1 MEGMVHMKK
10 TRQFFSGVLAA
21 MLILSLAAFGQTTH
35 AAPAEGGVVST
46 AAGQI
51 RGTRTEYGGYR
62 FLGVPY
68 AQAKE
73 RFVTAGPV
81 EPWEGVRDADSY
93 GDISPQGALF
103 GGTGSG
109 EQPGTSNNCQNLN
122 IWTPA
127 VNDGGKRPVMVWL
140 HGGGFSSGS
149 GNDPGYDG
157 TNLSQNGDVV
167 VVTVNHRLNLFGFLD
182 LSAYGEKYAG
192 SGNAGLSDI
201 VAALGWVQDNIEA
214 FGGDPDNVTVFGQS
228 GGGAKV
234 LALMTAPAAKDLFHK
249 GIVQSGATETMG
261 VTFASKEASAKLA
274 ERMLAEL
281 DLTAETIEDIQTVS
295 EADLQAA
302 STAALQATA
311 EEFHIP
317 AALGEGYQME
327 RGPVVDGEYLPT
339 DPVTSDSFAEAGKDI
354 PLLIGSNLL
363 EWNFFPGQSGGA
375 SPELTAAVR
384 AAYPGKPELAPNQVD
399 TLLRPPLLKIMSH
412 KAAQGG
418 APVYSYLFTY
428 GMSFHGAEIPYVFDN
443 LGENATEAERALA
456 KQVSQV
462 WVNFVRNGVPGAD
475 GLPEWEPYTQTGG
488 AAMLLDMEP
497 ELVHYH
503 DRAVMALE
511 APELGYYTDV
521 PADAW
526 YARAAEYAAENAL
539 MNGVG
544 NGRFGPGQTTS
555 RAMIAA
561 ILWRVEG
568 EPKAEIGAEAVDV
581 PDGQW
586 YTDAIRWAQA
596 EGILTGYGD
605 GRFGPNDPL
614 TRQDLVTI
622 LWRYADEPK
631 ADAPDFAD
639 ENSIGGYAAQAAD
652 WARANEIVGGVGDNK
667 FDPAGSATRAQTA
680 VILQNFLTLNG

>member
-1 MEGMVHMKK
+1 MKK
-10 TRQFFSGVLAA
+10 TKQIFSTLLA
-21 MLILSLAAFGQTTH
+21 MSLVFSLTVFGQTAY
-35 AAPAEGGVVST
+35 AAPDGSKVAST
-46 AAGQI
+46 TDGQV
-51 RGTRTEYGGYR
+51 RGTQADNGTYR

-68 AQAKE
+68 AQAEE

-81 EPWEGVRDADSY
+81 KPWEGVRDADSY

-103 GGTGSG
+103 GGTGGG

-149 GNDPGYDG
+149 GNDAGYDG
-157 TNLSQNGDVV
+157 ANLSKNGDVV

-201 VAALGWVQDNIEA
+201 VAALEWIQDNIEA

-234 LALMTAPAAKDLFHK
+234 LALMTAPAAKGLFHK

-261 VTFASKEASAKLA
+261 VTFASQEASAKLT
-274 ERMLAEL
+274 ENMLAEL
-281 DLTAETIEDIQTVS
+281 DITADNIEDIQTVS

-302 STAALQATA
+302 SAAALQATA

-327 RGPVVDGEYLPT
+327 WGPVVDGEYLPT
-339 DPVTSDSFAEAGKDI
+339 DPVTAESFAEAGADV

-363 EWNFFPGQSGGA
+363 EWNFFPGQGGEA

-412 KAAQGG
+412 KAAQEG

-428 GMSFHGAEIPYVFDN
+428 GMSFHGAEIPYVFEN

-456 KQVSQV
+456 RQVSQV
-462 WVNFVRNGVPGAD
+462 WVNFARNGVPGAD
-475 GLPEWEPYTQTGG
+475 GLPEWEPYTQAGG

-497 ELVHYH
+497 ELVHHH

-511 APELGYYTDV
+511 APGLGYYTDV
-521 PADAW
+521 PADTW

-544 NGRFGPGQTTS
+544 NGRFAPGQTTS
-555 RAMIAA
+555 RAMLAA

-568 EPKAEIGAEAVDV
+568 EPAVQAGAELVDV

-605 GRFGPNDPL
+605 GRFGPNDPV
-614 TRQDLVTI
+614 TRQDMVTI
-622 LWRYADEPK
+622 LWRYAEEPE
-631 ADAPDFAD
+631 ASAQDFAD
-639 ENSIGGYAAQAAD
+639 EASIAGYAAQAVD
-652 WARANEIVGGVGDNK
+652 WARANEIVGGVGDNQ
-667 FDPAGSATRAQTA
+667 FAPTGSATRAQTA
-680 VILQNFLTLNG
+680 VILRNFLPLNG

>member
-1 MEGMVHMKK
+1 MKK
-10 TRQFFSGVLAA
+10 TQRLFSALLTAA
-21 MLILSLAAFGQTTH
+21 LVLSLAVFGQTAH
-35 AAPAEGGVVST
+35 AAPAGDGVVST
-46 AAGQI
+46 AAGQL
-51 RGTRTEYGGYR
+51 RGTETDNGTYR

-68 AQAKE
+68 AQAEE

-149 GNDPGYDG
+149 GNDAGYDG
-157 TNLSQNGDVV
+157 TNLSQSGDVV

-182 LSAYGEKYAG
+182 LSAYGEKYVG

-201 VAALGWVQDNIEA
+201 VAALEWIQKNIEA

-234 LALMTAPAAKDLFHK
+234 LALMTAPVARGLFHK

-261 VTFASKEASAKLA
+261 VTFASKEASTKLA
-274 ERMLAEL
+274 EHMLAEL
-281 DLTAETIEDIQTVS
+281 DLTAENIEDIQTVS

-302 STAALQATA
+302 SAAALQATA
-311 EEFHIP
+311 EEFQIP

-327 RGPVVDGEYLPT
+327 WGPVVDGEYLPT
-339 DPVTSDSFAEAGKDI
+339 DPVTAESFAEAGKDI

-363 EWNFFPGQSGGA
+363 EWNFFPGQSSEA
-375 SPELTAAVR
+375 SPELEAAVR
-384 AAYPGKPELAPNQVD
+384 AAYPGKPELAPSQVD

-443 LGENATEAERALA
+443 LGENATEAEQALA
-456 KQVSQV
+456 KQISQV
-462 WVNFVRNGVPGAD
+462 WVNFARNGIPSAD
-475 GLPEWEPYTQTGG
+475 GLPEWEPYTQAGG

-497 ELVHYH
+497 KLVHHH

-521 PADAW
+521 PANAW
-526 YARAAEYAAENAL
+526 YARAAEYAAENEL

-544 NGRFGPGQTTS
+544 SGRFAPGQTTS
-555 RAMIAA
+555 RAMLAA
-561 ILWRVEG
+561 ILWRVAG
-568 EPKAEIGAEAVDV
+568 EPAADGATGLADV

-586 YTDAIRWAQA
+586 YTQAIRWAASQN
-596 EGILTGYGD
+596 ILTGYGN
-605 GRFGPNDPL
+605 GRFGPGDPVS
-614 TRQDLVTI
+614 RQDMVTI
-622 LWRYADEPK
+622 LWRYADKPQ
-631 ADAPDFAD
+631 ASAADFAD
-639 ENSIGGYAAQAAD
+639 EGSIDGYTAQAVD
-652 WARANEIVGGVGDNK
+652 WARANEIISGVGETNLIRL
-667 FDPAGSATRAQTA
+667 GS
-680 VILQNFLTLNG
+680 LTGRRPPSSCTTS

>member
-1 MEGMVHMKK
+1 MKK
-10 TRQFFSGVLAA
+10 TKQIFSALLAA
-21 MLILSLAAFGQTTH
+21 ALVLGLAAFGQTAH
-35 AAPAEGGVVST
+35 AAPEGSEVAST
-46 AAGQI
+46 AAGQV
-51 RGTRTEYGGYR
+51 RGTQADNGTYR

-68 AQAKE
+68 AQAEE

-103 GGTGSG
+103 GGTGGG

-149 GNDPGYDG
+149 GNDAGYDG
-157 TNLSQNGDVV
+157 ANLSKNGDVV

-201 VAALGWVQDNIEA
+201 VAALEWIQDNIEA

-234 LALMTAPAAKDLFHK
+234 LALMTAPVAKGLFHK

-261 VTFASKEASAKLA
+261 VTFASQEASAKLT
-274 ERMLAEL
+274 ENMLAEL
-281 DLTAETIEDIQTVS
+281 DITADNIEDIQTVS

-302 STAALQATA
+302 SAAALQATA

-327 RGPVVDGEYLPT
+327 WGPVVDGEYLPT
-339 DPVTSDSFAEAGKDI
+339 DPVTAESFAEAGADV

-363 EWNFFPGQSGGA
+363 EWNFFPGQGGEA

-412 KAAQGG
+412 KAAQEG

-428 GMSFHGAEIPYVFDN
+428 GMSFHGAEIPYVFEN

-456 KQVSQV
+456 RQVSQV
-462 WVNFVRNGVPGAD
+462 WVNFARNGVPGAD
-475 GLPEWEPYTQTGG
+475 GLPEWEPYTQAGG

-497 ELVHYH
+497 ELVHHH

-511 APELGYYTDV
+511 APGLGYYTDV
-521 PADAW
+521 PADTW

-544 NGRFGPGQTTS
+544 NGRFAPGQTTS
-555 RAMIAA
+555 RAMLAA

-568 EPKAEIGAEAVDV
+568 EPAVQAGAELVDV

-605 GRFGPNDPL
+605 GRFGPNDPV
-614 TRQDLVTI
+614 TRQDMVTI
-622 LWRYADEPK
+622 LWRYAEEPE
-631 ADAPDFAD
+631 ASAQDFAD
-639 ENSIGGYAAQAAD
+639 EASIAGYAAQAVD
-652 WARANEIVGGVGDNK
+652 WARANEIVGGVGDNQ
-667 FDPAGSATRAQTA
+667 FAPTGSATRAQTA
-680 VILQNFLTLNG
+680 VILRNFLPLNG